1 MTRAVALVLLAF
13 LIAIGGGAGTLYLAL
28 ERPIADPGRGWLPYP
43 GNGSSDADPYQRAQ
57 IALRGILPLGR
68 SEGLA
73 FIARHDA
80 TGASFKANCS
90 YVLEGPMPVAR
101 FWTLFAANTDLRPL
115 APKGARPAAI
125 HSLQTLH
132 SEDGSVSVNIGRAAQ
147 SGNWLSTGDAESW
160 TLVLTLYDTPT
171 AGGLALGTVS
181 LPTIRRSACDG

>member
-1 MTRAVALVLLAF
+1 MTRTVALVIVALA
-13 LIAIGGGAGTLYLAL
+13 IAIGGGAGTLYLAL

-43 GNGSSDADPYQRAQ
+43 GNGSGDADPYERAQ

-80 TGASFKANCS
+80 AGAPFSARCA
-90 YVLEGPMPVAR
+90 YVMEGPMPAAR
-101 FWTLFAANTDLRPL
+101 FWTLFAADPALNPVPPR
-115 APKGARPAAI
+115 GARPAALQ
-125 HSLQTLH
+125 SLQTLH
-132 SEDGSVSVNIGRAAQ
+132 RGDGTVSVAIGRAAQ

-171 AGGLALGTVS
+171 AGGLALGTVT
-181 LPTIRRSACDG
+181 LPTVRRSGCDD